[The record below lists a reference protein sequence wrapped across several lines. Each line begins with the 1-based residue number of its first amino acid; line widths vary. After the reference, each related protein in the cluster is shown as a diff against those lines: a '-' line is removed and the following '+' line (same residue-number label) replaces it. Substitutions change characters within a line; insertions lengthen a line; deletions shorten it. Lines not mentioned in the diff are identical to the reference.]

1 MKRAI
6 VIIYDGFEANAGV
19 LSTLIA
25 SLHEYGVISNPD
37 IKPEVYTLDEGEI
50 AQAIAG
56 RVLTKLDTTNPMD
69 NKYEAALAIVCKPF
83 MSHIKDGELETF
95 AIELT
100 TTLQY
105 NMGNKVNHEFVDAV
119 KTIAEEGS
127 EAHLSPTFL
136 FNHGLSNK
144 VIQIIRRTRDVVCQG
159 RHIIIQ

>member
-6 VIIYDGFEANAGV
+6 VITYDGHEANAHV
-19 LSTLIA
+19 LSALIA

-37 IKPEVYTLDEGEI
+37 IKPEAYTLDENEI

-56 RVLTKLDTTNPMD
+56 RVLTLDTTNPTN

-83 MSHIKDGELETF
+83 MSYIKDGELETF

-105 NMGNKVNHEFVDAV
+105 NMGNKVNTEFVDAV

-136 FNHGLSNK
+136 FNHGLSNR

>member
-37 IKPEVYTLDEGEI
+37 INPEAYTLDESEI

-56 RVLTKLDTTNPMD
+56 RVLTKLDTANPTN
-69 NKYEAALAIVCKPF
+69 NKYETALAIVCKPF
-83 MSHIKDGELETF
+83 MSYIKDGELETF

-105 NMGNKVNHEFVDAV
+105 NIGNKVNSEFVDAV
-119 KTIAEEGS
+119 KLIAEEGS
-127 EAHLSPTFL
+127 EVHLSPTFL
-136 FNHGLSNK
+136 FNHGLSNRI
-144 VIQIIRRTRDVVCQG
+144 IQIIRRTKDVVCQG

>member
-6 VIIYDGFEANAGV
+6 IILYDGTEANPGILAK
-19 LSTLIA
+19 LIA
-25 SLHEYGVISNPD
+25 DLHEYGFISDPD
-37 IKPEVYTLDEGEI
+37 SKPSAYTLDENDI

-56 RVLTKLDTTNPMD
+56 KVLTKLDITNPMG
-69 NKYEAALAIVCKPF
+69 NRYEAALAIVCKPF
-83 MSHIKDGELETF
+83 MSYIKEGELETF

-105 NMGNKVNHEFVDAV
+105 NMGNKVNTEFVDAV

-127 EAHLSPTFL
+127 EVNISPTFL
-136 FNHGLSNK
+136 FNHGLSNR

>member
-37 IKPEVYTLDEGEI
+37 INPEAYTLDEKEI

-56 RVLTKLDTTNPMD
+56 RMTKLDTADLMD

-83 MSHIKDGELETF
+83 MSYIKEGELETF

-119 KTIAEEGS
+119 KMIAEEGS

>member
-6 VIIYDGFEANAGV
+6 VITYDGHEANAHV
-19 LSTLIA
+19 LSALIA
-25 SLHEYGVISNPD
+25 SLHEYGAISNPD
-37 IKPEVYTLDEGEI
+37 IKPEAYTLDEGEI

-56 RVLTKLDTTNPMD
+56 RVLKLDTTNPMD
-69 NKYEAALAIVCKPF
+69 NKYETALAIVCKPF
-83 MSHIKDGELETF
+83 MSYIKEGELETF

-119 KTIAEEGS
+119 KMIAEEGS

-136 FNHGLSNK
+136 FNHGLSNRI
-144 VIQIIRRTRDVVCQG
+144 IQIIRRTRDVVCQG